1 MDKAFD
7 DLSHQDK
14 VIAAALGRSGF
25 WSSESMDAIQC
36 IWSTLRRC
44 SPNDCFAVR
53 CLWPRWINLSPR
65 DGFLRLGIWPVSV
78 GLTFCR
84 ALGQFSEAFQRGK
97 FTL

>member
-1 MDKAFD
+1 MSNKSA
-7 DLSHQDK
+7 S
-14 VIAAALGRSGF
+14 
-25 WSSESMDAIQC
+25 AIRVE
-36 IWSTLRRC
+36 WRTLRKR
-44 SPNDCFAVR
+44 SLDGCFAVR

-97 FTL
+97 FTLLERNTGRIPALR